1 MRIRYI
7 YLIILVMVS
16 ALLISSCKG
25 KESKKQTL
33 KRELVVSIENTK
45 KETIKQHIEAVG
57 SLMPFDSVTVSSE
70 VDGIIK
76 DVKVDE
82 GYAVSKGD
90 LLALIDD
97 TDYTLEMQRAKASLN
112 QAEANLENTK
122 LEFERKN
129 ALYKE
134 ELVTKQQFDDVKTRL
149 ALATAE
155 LDRAKASLSLAKQK
169 LTKTKIVS
177 PLSGA
182 VKEKKVSPGDYVRIG
197 SGLFSI
203 IQTNPLK
210 LSFSIPEKDS
220 KKIRIGQQVEI
231 KVDAYP
237 EEIFDGKLTLI
248 DPHADE
254 KTRTVRLEAQIPNPQ
269 KRLKPGFFAKVTLIT
284 GIKDNAVLIPTISL
298 LYEGEKTRI
307 FVVEGDTAKE
317 RIVKIGQKF
326 GEYIEITEGLKEGEI
341 VVIAGQ
347 QNLFEN
353 AKVKIVGSKD

>member
-7 YLIILVMVS
+7 YLIIPVMVS

-25 KESKKQTL
+25 KESRTQTL
-33 KRELVVSIENTK
+33 KRELIVSVENAK
-45 KETIKQHIEAVG
+45 NETVKQHIESIG
-57 SLMPFDSVTVSSE
+57 SLLPFDSVTVSSE

-97 TDYTLEMQRAKASLN
+97 TDYTLEEQRAKASLN

-129 ALYKE
+129 ALYQE

-155 LDRAKASLSLAKQK
+155 LDRAKASLSLTKQR
-169 LTKTKIVS
+169 LNKTKIIS
-177 PLSGA
+177 PLSGT
-182 VKEKKVSPGDYVRIG
+182 VKEKKVSPGDYVRVG
-197 SGLFSI
+197 TGLFSI

-210 LSFSIPEKDS
+210 ISFSIPEKDS
-220 KKIRIGQQVEI
+220 KKIKIGQQVEI
-231 KVDAYP
+231 RVDAYP
-237 EEIFDGKLTLI
+237 EEIFNGKLTLI

-269 KRLKPGFFAKVTLIT
+269 KRLKPCFFAKVTLIT
-284 GIKDNAVLIPTISL
+284 GIKENVVLIPIISL
-298 LYEGEKTRI
+298 LYEGERIKI
-307 FVVEGDTAKE
+307 FVAEGDIAKE

-326 GEYIEITEGLKEGEI
+326 GEYIEITEGLKEGEMVI
-341 VVIAGQ
+341 VAGQ
-347 QNLFEN
+347 QNLYEG
-353 AKVKIVGSKD
+353 AKIVVSRQ